1 MTSSSPIP
9 HITDETRACILFDK
23 GYGLED
29 IAAKLFG
36 KASDQ
41 TRQRVRK
48 LIEDGSAKALGAH

>member
-1 MTSSSPIP
+1 MTIVP

-23 GYGLED
+23 GFGLVD
-29 IAAKLFG
+29 IACELYG
-36 KASDQ
+36 KASDE